1 MVKLTNS
8 TQIVLDRPLTQD
20 EASWIVSVLFLSG
33 GLGFILSS
41 YLVDS
46 IGSKYCVIF
55 SGVTR
60 LVSALL
66 FIFAREVWMLLL
78 GRCINGLSEGLLV
91 AAVPVYSSEIAS
103 KEIRGALGT
112 MLQIFASIGSV
123 IMLSVGP
130 FVSYFYLNLMYIIL
144 IVFISI
150 PTVFLPDS
158 PQFLYSK
165 GKHEESRK
173 VLIYLRGSE
182 FLADEELKLL
192 SANNN
197 VKLNLI
203 STFTNKTFL
212 SSIMIAAFVVVSIHF
227 SGFNCVLT
235 YLQTILNLTHTNLK
249 SEMGSVVIGVIQVT
263 AAFSTMLI
271 TDKFGRKPI
280 LVVSAGGMALG
291 MIGLGTFFKLQESE
305 VEITGFLN
313 FLPLISL
320 IIVVYCYSA
329 GLGSLLWVLL
339 AELFDDHSRGVGV
352 STALLIGV
360 LPSFVTVRYFTAV
373 TEAVGEPATFWFS
386 SAVCLVLAAFIL
398 YQVPETKGRTFKEI
412 QDALKGEGNS

>member
-1 MVKLTNS
+1 ML
-8 TQIVLDRPLTQD
+8 
-20 EASWIVSVLFLSG
+20 W
-33 GLGFILSS
+33 
-41 YLVDS
+41 YL
-46 IGSKYCVIF
+46 
-55 SGVTR
+55 
-60 LVSALL
+60 L
-66 FIFAREVWMLLL
+66 
-78 GRCINGLSEGLLV
+78 
-91 AAVPVYSSEIAS
+91 

-329 GLGSLLWVLL
+329 
-339 AELFDDHSRGVGV
+339 
-352 STALLIGV
+352 
-360 LPSFVTVRYFTAV
+360 
-373 TEAVGEPATFWFS
+373 
-386 SAVCLVLAAFIL
+386 VCLVLAAFIL